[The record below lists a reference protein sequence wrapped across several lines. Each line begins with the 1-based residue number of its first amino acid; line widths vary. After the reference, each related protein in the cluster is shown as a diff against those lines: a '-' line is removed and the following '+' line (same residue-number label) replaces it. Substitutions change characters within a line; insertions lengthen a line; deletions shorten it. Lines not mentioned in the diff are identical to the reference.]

1 MPTRHPLALAIA
13 GWLLTSP
20 VLAQEAPRGG
30 RGHERKLEEVTV
42 TATPLSEGELVQPAS
57 ILSGAEL
64 EDRRAATLGETVS
77 RELGVQSSYFGPG
90 VGRPIIRGLE
100 GGRVQVLE
108 AGIGSLDVS
117 TVSADHAVTIEPFL
131 AEQIEVLKGPA
142 TLLYGSGA
150 IGGVVNVVDGRIPER
165 ANEGVHGRAELRTNT
180 GTDELTGMGRADFSS
195 ENHALHF
202 DLVSRSTDDYEV
214 GGDEDEVLENSAV
227 RTTAGAVGYS
237 NFG

>member
-1 MPTRHPLALAIA
+1 MPPRHPLALAIS
-13 GWLLTSP
+13 WLLVAP
-20 VLAQEAPRGG
+20 AFAQDAPRGG

-108 AGIGSLDVS
+108 GGIGSLDVS
-117 TVSADHAVTIEPFL
+117 TVSVDHAVTIEPFL

-150 IGGVVNVVDGRIPER
+150 IGGAVNVVDGRIPE
-165 ANEGVHGRAELRTNT
+165 AVTEQPLQGRAELRGNT
-180 GTDELTGMGRADFSS
+180 VNDEKTGMFRLDGTSS
-195 ENHALHF
+195 SGNFVFHIDGLHRKTGDYDIPGYPESDALMAEEGE
-202 DLVSRSTDDYEV
+202 T
-214 GGDEDEVLENSAV
+214 
-227 RTTAGAVGYS
+227 
-237 NFG
+237 